1 MGKQSS
7 ALYHVSDYLS
17 EKFINY
23 FRNEIKIL
31 RIAEMKFSF
40 RKFFIMRH

>member
-1 MGKQSS
+1 MEKQSS

-23 FRNEIKIL
+23 FQNEINTL
-31 RIAEMKFSF
+31 E
-40 RKFFIMRH
+40 